1 MTGASSIAWF
11 AGHEARLA
19 WRDWRVLLSGGR
31 RRRNV
36 TLALSFGGFV
46 LFLHAMAYG
55 ALVRSTSLFAGP
67 LDKRT
72 LVYITGTLVL
82 YFSLMLSQAMEA
94 VTRAFYA
101 RGDLELILTS
111 PAPVWRVFAVRLA
124 MMAVTISLM
133 SLALAAP
140 VIDVAAWLG
149 GAGYLAG
156 YGVVAAM
163 AMVSV
168 AIATMLTAELFR
180 LIGPRRTR
188 FVAQVV
194 AAVIGA
200 SFVIGVQFAAIVSY
214 GSLSRSAFLQSHVLV
229 AHAPGPDNLLYL
241 PARAATG
248 DAAALAAV
256 LAVAVAALAAAIFAY
271 APRFGGFA
279 LATASVS
286 TAPSRRAA
294 RQMAFR
300 TVSPAQALRRKE
312 WVLLLRDPW
321 LMSQSLM
328 QLLYLLPPMFLLYR
342 SFYQSGR
349 VSALLAPVLVMA
361 AGQLAGGLAWLAI
374 SGEDAP
380 ELIASAP
387 VAAARVLRAKTEAV
401 LSAVGIVFAPFLAVL
416 AIVDPAAALATTAGI
431 ALAGGS
437 ATVIQFWF
445 RTQAKR
451 AYFRRRQTSSRIA
464 TIAEAL
470 LSITWAAVAAL
481 AASASLLA
489 AIPAMIGLLILA
501 GTWAISPA
509 RATS

>member
-1 MTGASSIAWF
+1 MTGAVSIAWF
-11 AGHEARLA
+11 ARHEARLA

-31 RRRNV
+31 RRRNI
-36 TLALSFGGFV
+36 TLALGFGSFV
-46 LFLHAMAYG
+46 LFLHALAYG
-55 ALVRSTSLFAGP
+55 ALARSAAMLAQP
-67 LDKRT
+67 PDKRM
-72 LVYITGTLVL
+72 LVYVTGTLML
-82 YFSLMLSQAMEA
+82 YQSLMLSQAMEA

-101 RGDLELILTS
+101 RGDIELIQTS
-111 PAPVWRVFAVRLA
+111 PAPVGRVFAVRLIA
-124 MMAVTISLM
+124 MAITITLM

-149 GAGYLAG
+149 GPAYLAG

-168 AIATMLTAELFR
+168 AIAAMLTVALFR

-194 AAVIGA
+194 SAVIGA
-200 SFVIGVQFAAIVSY
+200 SFVIGIQFAAIVSY
-214 GSLSRSAFLQSHVLV
+214 GSLSRSAFLQSEALV
-229 AHAPGPDNLLYL
+229 DRAPGAASLLYL
-241 PARAATG
+241 PAH
-248 DAAALAAV
+248 AAAGNGAALVIV
-256 LAVAVAALAAAIFAY
+256 LALGIASLAAAIFVY

-279 LATASVS
+279 LAAASVS
-286 TAPSRRAA
+286 ATPMRR
-294 RQMAFR
+294 RRRVVAFL
-300 TVSPAQALRRKE
+300 TVSSAGALRRKE
-312 WVLLLRDPW
+312 WVLLRRDPW

-342 SFYQSGR
+342 SFYETGR
-349 VSALLAPVLVMA
+349 ATALLVPVLVMA

-387 VAAARVLRAKTEAV
+387 VTAARVLWAKTEAV
-401 LSAVGIVFAPFLAVL
+401 LSAVGIIFAPFLAVL
-416 AIVDPAAALATTAGI
+416 AITDPTAAAATMLGI
-431 ALAGGS
+431 ALAACS
-437 ATVIQFWF
+437 ATLIQFWF

-451 AYFRRRQTSSRIA
+451 AQFRRRQTSSRIA

-470 LSITWAAVAAL
+470 ASITWAGVGAL
-481 AASASLLA
+481 AASGSPLA
-489 AIPAMIGLLILA
+489 AVPAVLAVLILT

-509 RATS
+509 RGIG